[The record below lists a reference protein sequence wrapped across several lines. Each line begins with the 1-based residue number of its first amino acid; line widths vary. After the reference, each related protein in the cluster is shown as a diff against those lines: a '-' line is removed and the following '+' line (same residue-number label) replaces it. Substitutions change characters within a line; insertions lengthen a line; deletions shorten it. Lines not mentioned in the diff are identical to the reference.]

1 MNIKIKYSKFWI
13 ALYIYRC
20 CYSILGEVVIAKL
33 TTLGDAAK
41 YQTGTL
47 PTSWEFLLSSTIFTK
62 SVGGV
67 AAIFAFGN
75 PILINII
82 FQTLGFIGI
91 YVFVKSLDVKERKF
105 VIPLILTPSFSLWS
119 SVASKESIFILALGF
134 ICAYVSNIYKGKD
147 KFHLGYLFAL
157 YIIFIFKE
165 QYIIAILLII
175 INSKLSLNWSARD
188 KTWIAIIMPLLSLI
202 PLYLFR
208 EYLADLS
215 LQLYNHFDTE
225 TSQSTRSEFFIT
237 DSDIFDKAFQGMLI
251 AFTGPTLSEVLE
263 THKLLFVF
271 SFIESMLILTYLT
284 WRILFNLEK
293 ISLERYTIA
302 LSGILWLMFA
312 AYPLSV
318 LNPGSAI
325 RYRTNYF
332 LVIVLVFAVIL
343 KRGKSNHARY

>member
-1 MNIKIKYSKFWI
+1 M
-13 ALYIYRC
+13 
-20 CYSILGEVVIAKL
+20 
-33 TTLGDAAK
+33 
-41 YQTGTL
+41 L
-47 PTSWEFLLSSTIFTK
+47 P
-62 SVGGV
+62 
-67 AAIFAFGN
+67 
-75 PILINII
+75 
-82 FQTLGFIGI
+82 
-91 YVFVKSLDVKERKF
+91 
-105 VIPLILTPSFSLWS
+105 
-119 SVASKESIFILALGF
+119 
-134 ICAYVSNIYKGKD
+134 
-147 KFHLGYLFAL
+147 
-157 YIIFIFKE
+157 
-165 QYIIAILLII
+165 
-175 INSKLSLNWSARD
+175 LNWSARD